1 MPTCIVITPPQTVAH
16 EIATIHALF
25 ENGLPLLHI
34 RKPDFSFDE
43 MGVYLRQISS
53 QWHGQI
59 VLHQHFEWAKYLHL
73 RGIHL
78 NEKIRRDEKENLL
91 KQYPFFEQ
99 STSVHQLEDL
109 IAEAADFDRIFI
121 SKLFDSISKKEAAS
135 IDLNALKATI
145 QENDL
150 QNVIGLG
157 GICDQHITSLTQLGL
172 EGIALLGAIWESQ
185 EPVAVLRN
193 FLPYFGDK

>member
-59 VLHQHFEWAKYLHL
+59 VLHQHFEWVKRLQL

-78 NEKIRRDEKENLL
+78 SEKIRREEKADVL
-91 KQYPFFEQ
+91 KQYAFFEQ
-99 STSVHQLEDL
+99 STSVHHLEDL

-121 SKLFDSISKKEAAS
+121 SKLFESISKKEAAS
-135 IDLNALKATI
+135 IDLNALKTAI
-145 QENDL
+145 EENDL

-157 GICDQHITSLTQLGL
+157 GISNAHLASLTQLGL
-172 EGIALLGAIWESQ
+172 KGIALLGAIWESQ

-193 FLPYFGDK
+193 FLPYFGDQ